1 MSCAPGLCKDPI
13 CKEGRARWY
22 CPEVSSDDLPA
33 LKVHNSIT
41 DDIDPF
47 RPRQGRTVT
56 WYTCGPTVYDAC
68 HMGHARA
75 YLTFDILRRIMEDY
89 FHFDL
94 LYQVN
99 ITDVD
104 DKIILRARQNKL
116 MADYKEEKTAEKKL
130 DVVKDDVKKA
140 MAGMQE

>member
-1 MSCAPGLCKDPI
+1 
-13 CKEGRARWY
+13 
-22 CPEVSSDDLPA
+22 
-33 LKVHNSIT
+33 
-41 DDIDPF
+41 
-47 RPRQGRTVT
+47 
-56 WYTCGPTVYDAC
+56 
-68 HMGHARA
+68 MGHARA

-116 MADYKEEKTAEKKL
+116 IDGPVKSTFALPMCP
-130 DVVKDDVKKA
+130 VVAAPRQRMINWPKA
-140 MAGMQE
+140 TPPRRRGGGGAGGGEGGTPDRLTYTLA